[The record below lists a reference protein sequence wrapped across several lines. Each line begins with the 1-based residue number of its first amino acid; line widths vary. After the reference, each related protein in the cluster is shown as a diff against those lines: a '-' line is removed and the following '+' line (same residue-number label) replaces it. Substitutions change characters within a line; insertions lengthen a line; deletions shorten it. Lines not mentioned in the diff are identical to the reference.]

1 MRPRHAA
8 ALSWLLIAGCM
19 QSVSRGA
26 WLLLVPPITMDGI
39 VDNMQ
44 PLSEWRQAWNFG
56 TQTDCIAFLQR
67 QQFMIHRA
75 FGPLT
80 SGSAQNADQIQAVPL
95 LSNSSIR
102 RLRPHARGGLPQ
114 IELHCMVYG
123 ISGGLSGSQRV
134 KLRRVCL
141 LRKEDNGT
149 ADALK
154 AHAVRVSMRGP
165 EFWRPGRCAQ
175 SLGPDLTLRNRSTYQ
190 KVCSFVVNRS

>member
-8 ALSWLLIAGCM
+8 ALSWLHIAGCT
-19 QSVSRGA
+19 QSVSRAA
-26 WLLLVPPITMDGI
+26 WLLLVPAITMDGI
-39 VDNMQ
+39 VDNTQ
-44 PLSEWRQAWNFG
+44 PLSEWRRAWNFG

-67 QQFMIHRA
+67 QQFMVHRA

-80 SGSAQNADQIQAVPL
+80 RSSAQNADQIQVVPL

-102 RLRPHARGGLPQ
+102 RLRPHARDGLPQ

-141 LRKEDNGT
+141 LRKEDTGT

-165 EFWRPGRCAQ
+165 EFWRPGRGAQ